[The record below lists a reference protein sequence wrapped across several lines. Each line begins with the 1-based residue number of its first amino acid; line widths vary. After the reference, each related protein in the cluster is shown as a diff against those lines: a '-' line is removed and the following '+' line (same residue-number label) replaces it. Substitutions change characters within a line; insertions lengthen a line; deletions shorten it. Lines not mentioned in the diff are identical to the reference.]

1 MALAAGRFSQ
11 RGWVIIHRNIVID
24 ITGLR
29 KFTIL
34 WLAYLI
40 SAIGTRMA
48 DFAITL
54 WVWDQTGSAT
64 ALTLWGF
71 FYQLPRLFT
80 SLFAGILVD
89 QVSRKYLMI
98 LSEAVAATTTLALL
112 GLHLTGQLAIWHLYV
127 AFCLNGGFEKFSQLA
142 YRASLTLLVKPE
154 QYVRANSMD
163 TAIGY
168 ASSIVA
174 PAIAGLLY
182 PIIGLGGI
190 WPINLATFAVVITVI
205 ALLKIPQPPP
215 EERPSAKAVKGLAAV
230 WQEVS
235 FGYRYLLG
243 HRGLRALLLLTTLFH
258 ATLLLTDLIY
268 DPMILA
274 RTDGSSDALAA
285 VSSIAGIGGV
295 TSAVLISVWGGP
307 KQRVSGMLTGFMS
320 AGLAKIVFGLGQSLR
335 VWLPSQFFSS
345 MSFPLILG
353 SEMALWTLA
362 TPAAVQG
369 RVFAAHFLTYEL
381 ATTPIALIA
390 GPLSDRV
397 FEPAMQSSG
406 LLPTIFGPIV
416 GTGPGSGMGLLFMLS
431 AVFCFLV
438 GVLSWRL
445 PALRGLEATVSKP
458 ITHHR

>member
-1 MALAAGRFSQ
+1 
-11 RGWVIIHRNIVID
+11 
-24 ITGLR
+24 
-29 KFTIL
+29 
-34 WLAYLI
+34 
-40 SAIGTRMA
+40 MA

-89 QVSRKYLMI
+89 RTSRKYLMI

-215 EERPSAKAVKGLAAV
+215 EERPSAKVVKGLAAV

-243 HRGLRALLLLTTLFH
+243 HRGLRALLLVTTQ
-258 ATLLLTDLIY
+258 
-268 DPMILA
+268 
-274 RTDGSSDALAA
+274 
-285 VSSIAGIGGV
+285 IG
-295 TSAVLISVWGGP
+295 
-307 KQRVSGMLTGFMS
+307 R
-320 AGLAKIVFGLGQSLR
+320 
-335 VWLPSQFFSS
+335 
-345 MSFPLILG
+345 
-353 SEMALWTLA
+353 
-362 TPAAVQG
+362 
-369 RVFAAHFLTYEL
+369 AH
-381 ATTPIALIA
+381 
-390 GPLSDRV
+390 V
-397 FEPAMQSSG
+397 
-406 LLPTIFGPIV
+406 
-416 GTGPGSGMGLLFMLS
+416 
-431 AVFCFLV
+431 
-438 GVLSWRL
+438 
-445 PALRGLEATVSKP
+445 
-458 ITHHR
+458 

>member
-1 MALAAGRFSQ
+1 
-11 RGWVIIHRNIVID
+11 
-24 ITGLR
+24 
-29 KFTIL
+29 
-34 WLAYLI
+34 
-40 SAIGTRMA
+40 MA

-89 QVSRKYLMI
+89 RTSRKYLMI
-98 LSEAVAATTTLALL
+98 LSEAVTATTTLALL
-112 GLHLTGQLAIWHLYV
+112 GLHLTGQLVIWHLYV

-142 YRASLTLLVKPE
+142 YRASLTLLVEP
-154 QYVRANSMD
+154 QHYVRANSMN

-174 PAIAGLLY
+174 PAIAGILY

-215 EERPSAKAVKGLAAV
+215 EDRPPDQAGKGMAVV

-243 HRGLRALLLLTTLFH
+243 HRGLRALLLVTTLFH
-258 ATLLLTDLIY
+258 ATLRLTDLIY

-295 TSAVLISVWGGP
+295 TSAVLMSLWGGP
-307 KQRVSGMLTGFMS
+307 KRRVSGMLTGFMS
-320 AGLAKIVFGLGQSLR
+320 AGLAKIIFGLGQSLR

-381 ATTPIALIA
+381 ATTPISLMA
-390 GPLSDRV
+390 GPLSDRI

-406 LLPTIFGPIV
+406 LLPTLFGPIV
-416 GTGPGSGMGLLFMLS
+416 GIGPGSGMGLLFTGS
-431 AVFCFLV
+431 AMICFLV

-445 PALRGLEATVSKP
+445 PALRGLEKGSK
-458 ITHHR
+458 